1 VGKKTN
7 KKALW
12 GTVLFLSTGGHLT
25 VAKSLFLQNCQAP
38 TAYLVVVG
46 GFEPPTS
53 AL

>member
-1 VGKKTN
+1 VWLKKEGH

-12 GTVLFLSTGGHLT
+12 GTVLSLSTRE
-25 VAKSLFLQNCQAP
+25 VFCAP
-38 TAYLVVVG
+38 HGFKRWAAIKMVVVG